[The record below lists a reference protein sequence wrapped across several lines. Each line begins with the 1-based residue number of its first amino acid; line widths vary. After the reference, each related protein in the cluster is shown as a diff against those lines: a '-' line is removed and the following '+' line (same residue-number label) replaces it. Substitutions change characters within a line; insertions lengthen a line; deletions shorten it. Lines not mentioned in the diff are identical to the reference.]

1 MSHLTDIFADC
12 KYLYLDR
19 LFEPAE
25 NQLSVRI
32 LEATCGGQ
40 IPDAL
45 LDSEP
50 FKPVKDVLA
59 QATAI
64 EHRAGC
70 RIFELTW
77 PSYVGYSVLNESF
90 ALLEPETSTHVGH
103 LFVEYTSSSYLDY
116 LRRASWAGADFP
128 GPYRHWAAL
137 CLNHIVDIASV
148 DEPAVEVSIANAS
161 ESIKHGSFNV
171 DLQRR

>member
-1 MSHLTDIFADC
+1 MSHLTDIFAGC

-25 NQLSVRI
+25 NKLSVRI
-32 LEATCGGQ
+32 LEATDGGQ
-40 IPDAL
+40 IPVEH
-45 LDSEP
+45 LDSEQ

-59 QATAI
+59 QTSAI

-90 ALLEPETSTHVGH
+90 ALPEPDASIRTGH
-103 LFVEYTSSSYLDY
+103 LFVEYTSSMYLDY
-116 LRRASWAGADFP
+116 LKRASWACTEFP
-128 GPYRHWAAL
+128 GPYKHWAAL
-137 CLNHIVDIASV
+137 CLNHIVDVASV
-148 DEPAVEVSIANAS
+148 DEPAVGISIANAS
-161 ESIKHGSFNV
+161 ESIVHGSFNV
-171 DLQRR
+171 HFQRR